1 MSMYYFAI
9 LKGNHDSNNKIVT
22 FKNQG
27 SLELFSEGELCP
39 CNTSIAQRVLIGDL
53 YIGYEVHNRC

>member
-1 MSMYYFAI
+1 MYYFAI
-9 LKGNHDSNNKIVT
+9 LKGNNDRNNKIVT

-27 SLELFSEGELCP
+27 SLELSSEGELCP

-53 YIGYEVHNRC
+53 YIG